1 MSDRITSEKSQ
12 KGSRMNR
19 APRYSDRRAH
29 QWIEAGTEVPH
40 NRAKC
45 SVGRT
50 ESMLPAKRSA
60 RLLSLGKYSTRS
72 IVRVLLLVSAFLS
85 SGQITD
91 ARTLFLSHF
100 DGDTVTADYAAGST
114 QAAPVSGQPIARTTG
129 DDEGR
134 WGRGLDL
141 RRQDGGRCAYNALR
155 NLDIRRGTVDFWY
168 CIDEHEP
175 GMYHPFFGWYNPPGT
190 YENGALSVYTQDALM
205 TLDVQPPSSPVQAG
219 LQVDLGKWHHLEIN
233 WDCSGGEGSS
243 TYNVYIDGRLVL
255 TKTNAK
261 ALKAAGGR
269 LHLGIWGY
277 AYGHFLHGRID
288 ELRITNQVE
297 HLTNFNPP
305 RTPYPTPGTIAS
317 IRRDLATAQH
327 RLGELGQTLR
337 HLERVPGIK
346 AVDLQRTTA
355 RHRQLAEKLGLVD
368 AEATDRASTQTMLS
382 DVSDSIQTHFR
393 DVMEIAGTRYSSI
406 PAVHNKVLVELA
418 YLRDEVESLQ
428 RAVVYSDRLNTAAT
442 VAAIERS
449 RAAAVAVD
457 ERLAATSQGFFA
469 LFADASGARTNP
481 INAMRMFTAS
491 KHKSRI
497 MDKMLRSV
505 STASDRVEEARAGLS
520 VALQRLRTSPQ
531 FKAVF
536 PHYRPFV
543 PPSPG
548 PVAVEPNGRLK
559 RIIFGGGHGRTD
571 TLSTLEF
578 DTLQENG
585 VDVAWSAPDRF
596 EARPFPAVVAQWE
609 KYKIPLSDKVLPYA
623 IGDGMYRPPWFAD
636 VHGEKPEY
644 YFAPN
649 YAGSG
654 GFDYRHPVPR
664 KLILKYLEESARL
677 NSQQPYTFIYKG
689 PWEAHPY
696 RGTSV
701 DVPGKRTVAF
711 QEHGF
716 SAVAIKAFRD
726 YLQKKHGTIGA
737 LNQAWKSDYKSFQ
750 VIQPPKP
757 LVRAFVVTK
766 DVRGQDLYTLF
777 FPNKRLPGAATT
789 ALTYEFER
797 CRKDLYADYLA
808 DCYAAIRR
816 GDPQHPL
823 ASSTSGGIMGEILIN
838 SLDDL
843 QMPTRCVDMWG
854 KHPSGGYGW
863 DDSPYMYGL
872 NRYFNKTLV
881 SLEYYGWAQEVIGD
895 NFYGTFQVAQ
905 GATTENIINAGRR
918 DVWHELSWDR
928 RMLLFYWTQKLV
940 RIDDGFRESHSPL
953 LRPWSGFIP
962 ALKRR
967 VMRLNEILVDVP
979 IVPPRVAVLHPG
991 ASIINAYPTNA
1002 CARITRDIFDRLL
1015 SKQYHFGV
1023 VPETFLVDGRDQL
1036 ENYDVLI
1043 LPYAQYFIDGFD
1055 KKLDTWVRNGG
1066 TLISAGPYG
1075 LYNQYGV
1082 PLQGGARQVF
1092 KDLNFTYPPP
1102 EQYRLSWAW
1111 QASRDGK
1118 PISERLLVA
1127 QHGRG
1132 TVVMTL
1138 DGRAFSRY
1146 GGSAE
1151 PHVGTEI
1158 GAKATGKETQN
1169 ETSAAADDRARPM
1182 RLGPDKDLPQ
1192 AVKAFYETL
1201 KKATRRDAWVRDG
1214 NVELVLRSKGRTAPR
1229 YLSLLNW
1236 DFTQPLATEALV
1248 RGAYRQVTDLTVDG
1262 GFPVPVEFANGVTR
1276 IPVRLGPGEGI
1287 LFRLQ
1292 Q

>member
-1 MSDRITSEKSQ
+1 
-12 KGSRMNR
+12 MNY
-19 APRYSDRRAH
+19 ASRYSHRRAH
-29 QWIEAGTEVPH
+29 QWGEAGADVPR
-40 NRAKC
+40 NVARC
-45 SVGRT
+45 SVGKTR
-50 ESMLPAKRSA
+50 SMLPAKRPA
-60 RLLSLGKYSTRS
+60 RLLCLGKYSTRS
-72 IVRVLLLVSAFLS
+72 IPHVLLLASAFLS
-85 SGQITD
+85 SGQITN

-114 QAAPVSGQPIARTTG
+114 RAAPVPGQPVARTTA

-141 RRQDGGRCAYNALR
+141 RRQEGGRCAYDALR

-168 CIDEHEP
+168 CIDAHEP
-175 GMYHPFFGWYNPPGT
+175 GMYPPFFGWYNPPGT

-219 LQVDLGKWHHLEIN
+219 FQVDQGKWHHLEIN
-233 WDCSGGEGSS
+233 WDCAGGDGAS
-243 TYNVYIDGRLVL
+243 TYNVYIDGKLVL

-288 ELRITNQVE
+288 EFRITDQIE
-297 HLTNFNPP
+297 HLTSFAPP
-305 RTPYPTPGTIAS
+305 EAPYPTPGTIAS
-317 IRRDLATAQH
+317 IRRDLTTAQR
-327 RLGELGQTLR
+327 RLGELRQTLR
-337 HLERVPGIK
+337 HLDGVPGIK
-346 AVDLQRTTA
+346 AIELQRTND
-355 RHRQLAEKLGLVD
+355 RYRQLTGKLGLVNVT
-368 AEATDRASTQTMLS
+368 AADRAATQTVLS
-382 DVSDSIQTHFR
+382 GVSDSIQDLLR
-393 DVMEIAGTRYSSI
+393 EVMDIAGTRYSMI
-406 PAVHNKVLVELA
+406 PAVHNEVLVQLA
-418 YLRDEVESLQ
+418 YLRDETEGLE

-449 RAAAVAVD
+449 RAAAVAAD
-457 ERLAATSQGFFA
+457 ELLATASRDFFT
-469 LFADASGARTNP
+469 LFVDASGARTNP
-481 INAMRMFTAS
+481 VNAMRMFTAS
-491 KHKSRI
+491 KHKARI
-497 MDKMLRSV
+497 MDEMLRSV
-505 STASDRVEEARAGLS
+505 STASDRVEEARGGLR
-520 VALQRLRTSPQ
+520 VALRQLRTSPQ

-548 PVAVEPNGRLK
+548 PVAVESNGRLK

-571 TLSTLEF
+571 TLSTLDF

-585 VDVAWSAPDRF
+585 VDVVWSEPDRF
-596 EARPFPAVVAQWE
+596 QATPFPAAVAQWE
-609 KYKIPLSDKVLPYA
+609 KYKIPLSDKILSYA

-649 YAGSG
+649 YTGSG

-664 KLILKYLEESARL
+664 QLILKYLEESARL

-726 YLQKKHGTIGA
+726 YLQKKHGTIEA
-737 LNQAWKSDYKSFQ
+737 LNKAWKSDYKSFHA
-750 VIQPPKP
+750 IQPPKP

-766 DVRGQDLYTLF
+766 DARGQDVYTTFL
-777 FPNKRLPGAATT
+777 PNKRLPGAATT

-816 GDPQHPL
+816 GDPRHPL

-843 QMPTRCVDMWG
+843 QMPARCVDMWG

-895 NFYGTFQVAQ
+895 NFYGTFQVAK
-905 GATTENIINAGRR
+905 GATTENIVNAGRR

-940 RIDDGFRESHSPL
+940 RMDDGFQESHSPL

-962 ALKRR
+962 AVKRR

-979 IVPPRVAVLHPG
+979 IVPPRIAVLHPG

-1002 CARITRDIFDRLL
+1002 CARITRDLFDRLL

-1023 VPETFLVDGRDQL
+1023 VPETFLLEGRDQL

-1043 LPYAQYFIDGFD
+1043 LPYAQYFVDGFD
-1055 KKLDTWVRNGG
+1055 KQLDAWIRNGG

-1082 PLQGGARQVF
+1082 PLQSGARQVF
-1092 KDLNFTYPPP
+1092 KDLDFTYPPP
-1102 EQYRLSWAW
+1102 EQYHLSWAW
-1111 QASRDGK
+1111 QATRAGK
-1118 PISERLLVA
+1118 PIAERLLVA

-1132 TVVMTL
+1132 TVLMTL
-1138 DGRAFSRY
+1138 DGRAFSRH
-1146 GGSAE
+1146 GGATE
-1151 PHVGTEI
+1151 AHVGTEI
-1158 GAKATGKETQN
+1158 GAQATGKETPKK
-1169 ETSAAADDRARPM
+1169 TLTAADDRARPL
-1182 RLGPDKDLPQ
+1182 RLGADEDLPQ
-1192 AVKAFYETL
+1192 AVKTFYKTL
-1201 KKATRRDAWVRDG
+1201 KKATRRDAWVRSG
-1214 NVELVLRSKGRTAPR
+1214 NVEMVVRGKGSNTPR
-1229 YLSLLNW
+1229 YLSMLNW
-1236 DFTQPLATEALV
+1236 DFTQSLATEALV
-1248 RGAYRQVTDLTVDG
+1248 HGAYRQVTDLTVED
-1262 GFPVPVEFANGVTR
+1262 GFPVPATVNNGITR

-1287 LFRLQ
+1287 LLQ
-1292 Q
+1292 LQR